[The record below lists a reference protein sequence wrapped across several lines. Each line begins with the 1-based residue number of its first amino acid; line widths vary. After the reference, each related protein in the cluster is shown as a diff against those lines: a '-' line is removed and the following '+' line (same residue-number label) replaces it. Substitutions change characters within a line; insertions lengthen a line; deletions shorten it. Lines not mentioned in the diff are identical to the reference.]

1 MDNAA
6 LIVKK
11 AHELVSVLSPPSG
24 RTHGHAPAQIIIY
37 CTLISTLTGTK
48 VSPPTAA
55 PGLDAT
61 TLSFLYNKDEAVK
74 NLRQVE
80 TCTMITIAH
89 VIIT

>member
-24 RTHGHAPAQIIIY
+24 RTHGHAAQIIIY

-80 TCTMITIAH
+80 TCSMITIAH

>member
-37 CTLISTLTGTK
+37 CTLITLTGTK